1 MLHKQSPIFCMT
13 ALCTVNYE
21 VSNKNEKK
29 KLPQT
34 NRKNNEAVLQEA
46 DGNHKLIREIRC

>member
-1 MLHKQSPIFCMT
+1 MT
-13 ALCTVNYE
+13 ALCTVNYG
-21 VSNKNEKK
+21 VPNKNEK